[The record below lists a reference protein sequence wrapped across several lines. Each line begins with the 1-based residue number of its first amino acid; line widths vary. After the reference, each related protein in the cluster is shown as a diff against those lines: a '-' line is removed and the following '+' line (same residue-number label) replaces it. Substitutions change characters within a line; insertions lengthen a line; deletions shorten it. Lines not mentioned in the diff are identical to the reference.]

1 MKFSWKSV
9 VLAVVLAGLSLGAA
23 VPSMADGRGDRQRD
37 RFSEFDRRGEV
48 RERRREDSDRA
59 RDRRRHLSDD
69 ERARLRRDV
78 LEAFRAG
85 REGR

>member
-1 MKFSWKSV
+1 MKFSWKSI
-9 VLAVVLAGLSLGAA
+9 LLGCLSLMAA
-23 VPSMADGRGDRQRD
+23 MPSVADSRSGDRQRD
-37 RFSEFDRRGEV
+37 RLVEYDRRGEV
-48 RERRREDSDRA
+48 RERRRDDDRA

>member
-1 MKFSWKSV
+1 MKFSWKPI
-9 VLAVVLAGLSLGAA
+9 VLACLSLAA
-23 VPSMADGRGDRQRD
+23 ALPAMADSRGDRQRD
-37 RFSEFDRRGEV
+37 RVSSLGEFERRGEV
-48 RERRREDSDRA
+48 RGGRREEAERA
-59 RDRRRHLSDD
+59 RERRRHLSED